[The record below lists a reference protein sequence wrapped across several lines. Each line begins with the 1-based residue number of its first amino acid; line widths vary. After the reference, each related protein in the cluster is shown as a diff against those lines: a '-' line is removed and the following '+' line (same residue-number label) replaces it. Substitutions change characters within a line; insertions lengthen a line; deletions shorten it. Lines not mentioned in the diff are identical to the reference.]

1 MENKKNGK
9 ERVFS
14 VELNSKRNL
23 KNVTLTNGSSEGVLF
38 EGIVGELVKAT
49 FKEGKI
55 LEVIGK
61 NGVLRVDLQEN
72 EISKPIEP
80 NSAEVQKR

>member
-9 ERVFS
+9 ERFFS

-23 KNVTLTNGSSEGVLF
+23 KNVTLTNGSSDSVLLEGT
-38 EGIVGELVKAT
+38 VGELVKAT
-49 FKEGKI
+49 FKEGII

-61 NGVLRVDLQEN
+61 KVSSEWILEKTKLANQ
-72 EISKPIEP
+72 PI
-80 NSAEVQKR
+80 